1 MSAHFDVEKDNAH
14 FFRIFRRVFMMFTIL
29 IGIYLTAST
38 YAILINNPSYMHD
51 WRGVTCIGL
60 TVLAFLIYVVQF
72 RMSLKMDWPPPL
84 RYAVGL
90 WVSLYLVVILLT
102 LINTSFVWDFYV
114 VYAISFGLFG
124 GVRLL
129 LAVSSMALTM
139 FAFQG
144 LLIWPPTGAAL
155 VGITS
160 QTLTLFS
167 ITGFNMLFQH
177 LIGERFERNRLFK
190 QLAQANGELEEAH
203 RQLAQSV
210 AQEQELAV
218 LRERTRL
225 AREMHD
231 TLGHALVLISVKLE
245 AAQRLRER
253 NPERCD
259 HELESTKQIAR
270 ETMTALRASIGDLR
284 SPTLEH
290 AHINHALSLSA
301 SELAQRTGLS
311 VTYTLQADI
320 DLLPESV
327 EETLWK
333 VSQEAFTNIE
343 KHAHASHVQVRIS
356 RQGEKLIMCIHDDG
370 IGLPPALNQPDKDGS
385 FVYIS
390 PGGHYGLRGML
401 ERIESIGGHLT
412 LHSGKEQGTTIEVE
426 LPLAHSEPLESGTI
440 HFKKT
445 KDELKGSP

>member
-1 MSAHFDVEKDNAH
+1 MSAYFDVEKDNAR
-14 FFRIFRRVFMMFTIL
+14 FFRIFRLVFTMFTVL
-29 IGIYLTAST
+29 ICIYLTAST
-38 YAILINNPSYMHD
+38 YAILLNNPTYMHD
-51 WRGVTCIGL
+51 WRGVTCIVL
-60 TVLAFLIYVVQF
+60 TILAFLIYVVQF
-72 RMSLKMDWPPPL
+72 RMSLKMDWPPPWH
-84 RYAVGL
+84 YAVGL
-90 WVSLYLVVILLT
+90 WVSLYLVVMLLT
-102 LINTSFVWDFYV
+102 LINNAFVWDFYV

-129 LAVSSMALTM
+129 LATSSMALTM

-144 LLIWPPTGAAL
+144 LLIWPPTGNAL
-155 VGITS
+155 LGIAS
-160 QTLTLFS
+160 QVLTLFS

-177 LIGERFERNRLFK
+177 LIGERFERNRLFT
-190 QLAQANGELEEAH
+190 QLTQANGELEEAH
-203 RQLAQSV
+203 RQLEQSV

-218 LRERTRL
+218 LHERTRL

-231 TLGHALVLISVKLE
+231 TISYALVLISVKLE

-253 NPERCD
+253 DPERCD

-270 ETMTALRASIGDLR
+270 ETMTALRASIADLR

-290 AHINHALSLSA
+290 AHINHALSRSA
-301 SELAQRTGLS
+301 RELAQRTNLS

-320 DLLPESV
+320 DLLPASV

-343 KHAHASHVQVRIS
+343 KHAHASHVQVSIS
-356 RQGEKLIMCIHDDG
+356 RQGEKLLMRIHDDG

-385 FVYIS
+385 LVYIS

-401 ERIESIGGHLT
+401 ERIEAIGGRLT

-426 LPLAHSEPLESGTI
+426 LPLAHSEPVSKET
-440 HFKKT
+440 FVCN
-445 KDELKGSP
+445 

>member
-1 MSAHFDVEKDNAH
+1 MSVYFDTEKDNAN
-14 FFRIFRRVFMMFTIL
+14 FFRIFRRVFTMFTVL
-29 IGIYLTAST
+29 ICIYLTAST

-51 WRGVTCIGL
+51 WRGVTCIVL
-60 TVLAFLIYVVQF
+60 TILAFLIYVVQF
-72 RMSLKMDWPPPL
+72 RMSLKMDWPPPWQ
-84 RYAVGL
+84 YAVGL
-90 WVSLYLVVILLT
+90 WASLYLVVMLLT
-102 LINTSFVWDFYV
+102 LIHTSFVWDFYV
-114 VYAISFGLFG
+114 VFAISFGLFG

-144 LLIWPPTGAAL
+144 LLLWPPTGGAL
-155 VGITS
+155 VGIAS
-160 QTLTLFS
+160 QALTLFS

-177 LIGERFERNRLFK
+177 LIGERFERNRLVK
-190 QLAQANGELEEAH
+190 QLTQTNGELEEAH

-231 TLGHALVLISVKLE
+231 TIGHALVLISVKLE

-253 NPERCD
+253 DPERCD
-259 HELESTKQIAR
+259 CELESTKEIAR
-270 ETMTALRASIGDLR
+270 ETMTALRSSIADLR
-284 SPTLEH
+284 SPALEREQ
-290 AHINHALSLSA
+290 INLALSRSA
-301 SELAQRTGLS
+301 KEFAQRSHLH

-320 DLLPESV
+320 DFLPEAI

-356 RQGEKLIMCIHDDG
+356 RQDEKLLLHIHDDG
-370 IGLPPALNQPDKDGS
+370 IGLPQALCQPQKDGS
-385 FVYIS
+385 LVYSS
-390 PGGHYGLRGML
+390 PNGHYGLRGML
-401 ERIESIGGHLT
+401 ERVEAIGGHLT
-412 LHSGKEQGTTIEVE
+412 LHTGKEQGTTIEIE
-426 LPLAHSEPLESGTI
+426 LPLAL
-440 HFKKT
+440 
-445 KDELKGSP
+445 LA

>member
-1 MSAHFDVEKDNAH
+1 MSAHFDVEKDDAH
-14 FFRIFRRVFMMFTIL
+14 FFRIFRRVFTMFTVL

-38 YAILINNPSYMHD
+38 YAILKNNPSYMHD

-60 TVLAFLIYVVQF
+60 TILAFLIYVVQF
-72 RMSLKMDWPPPL
+72 RMSLKMDWPPPW

-90 WVSLYLVVILLT
+90 WASLYLVVLLLT
-102 LINTSFVWDFYV
+102 LINNGFVWDFYV
-114 VYAISFGLFG
+114 VFAIGFGLFG
-124 GVRLL
+124 GVRLV
-129 LAVSSMALTM
+129 LAVSCMAITM

-144 LLIWPPTGAAL
+144 LLAWPPTGGAL

-160 QTLTLFS
+160 QALSLFS

-177 LIGERFERNRLFK
+177 LIGERFERNRLFT
-190 QLAQANGELEEAH
+190 QLTQANDELEEAH

-218 LRERTRL
+218 LHERTRL

-231 TLGHALVLISVKLE
+231 TIGHALVLISVKLE
-245 AAQRLRER
+245 AAQRLRTR
-253 NPERCD
+253 DPERCD

-270 ETMTALRASIGDLR
+270 ETMTALRASIADLR

-290 AHINHALSLSA
+290 AHINHALSRSA
-301 SELAQRTGLS
+301 RELAQRTNLS

-320 DLLPESV
+320 DPLPASV

-343 KHAHASHVQVRIS
+343 KHAHASHVQVSIS
-356 RQGEKLIMCIHDDG
+356 REDEKLLMRIHDDG
-370 IGLPPALNQPDKDGS
+370 SGLPPALNQPDKDGS
-385 FVYIS
+385 LVYIS
-390 PGGHYGLRGML
+390 PGGHYGLRGMR
-401 ERIESIGGHLT
+401 ERIETIGGRLT
-412 LHSGKEQGTTIEVE
+412 LQSSKEQGTTIEVE
-426 LPLAHSEPLESGTI
+426 LPLAHSTPLESSTI
-440 HFKKT
+440 HFRQ
-445 KDELKGSP
+445 GSK

>member
-14 FFRIFRRVFMMFTIL
+14 FFRIFRRVITMFTIL

-155 VGITS
+155 VGIAS

-167 ITGFNMLFQH
+167 ITGFNMLFQR
-177 LIGERFERNRLFK
+177 LIGERFERNELFK
-190 QLAQANGELEEAH
+190 KLAQANSELEETH

-231 TLGHALVLISVKLE
+231 TIGHALVLISVKLE

-253 NPERCD
+253 DPERCD
-259 HELESTKQIAR
+259 GELESTKQIAR
-270 ETMTALRASIGDLR
+270 ETMTALRASIADLR

-290 AHINHALSLSA
+290 AHINHALSRSA
-301 SELAQRTGLS
+301 SELAQRTGLR

-356 RQGEKLIMCIHDDG
+356 WQDEKLLMLIHDDG
-370 IGLPPALNQPDKDGS
+370 IGLPQQLCQPQKDNS
-385 FVYIS
+385 LEDSS
-390 PGGHYGLRGML
+390 PEGHYGLRGMF
-401 ERIESIGGHLT
+401 ERVEAIGGHLT

-426 LPLAHSEPLESGTI
+426 LPLAYSEPLESGTLLL
-440 HFKKT
+440 KKT
-445 KDELKGSP
+445 KDE

>member
-1 MSAHFDVEKDNAH
+1 
-14 FFRIFRRVFMMFTIL
+14 
-29 IGIYLTAST
+29 
-38 YAILINNPSYMHD
+38 
-51 WRGVTCIGL
+51 
-60 TVLAFLIYVVQF
+60 
-72 RMSLKMDWPPPL
+72 MSLKMDWPPPL

-155 VGITS
+155 VGIAS

-167 ITGFNMLFQH
+167 ITGFNMLFQR
-177 LIGERFERNRLFK
+177 LIGERFERNELFK
-190 QLAQANGELEEAH
+190 KLAQANSELEETH

-231 TLGHALVLISVKLE
+231 TIGHALVLISVKLE

-253 NPERCD
+253 DPERCD
-259 HELESTKQIAR
+259 GELESTKQIAR
-270 ETMTALRASIGDLR
+270 ETMAALRASIADLR

-290 AHINHALSLSA
+290 AHINHALSRSA
-301 SELAQRTGLS
+301 SELSQRTGLR

-356 RQGEKLIMCIHDDG
+356 WQDEKLLMLIHDDG
-370 IGLPPALNQPDKDGS
+370 IGLPQQLCQSQKDNS
-385 FVYIS
+385 LEDSS
-390 PGGHYGLRGML
+390 PEGHYGLRGMF
-401 ERIESIGGHLT
+401 ERVEAIGGHLT

-426 LPLAHSEPLESGTI
+426 LPLAYSEPLESGTLLL
-440 HFKKT
+440 KKT
-445 KDELKGSP
+445 KDE